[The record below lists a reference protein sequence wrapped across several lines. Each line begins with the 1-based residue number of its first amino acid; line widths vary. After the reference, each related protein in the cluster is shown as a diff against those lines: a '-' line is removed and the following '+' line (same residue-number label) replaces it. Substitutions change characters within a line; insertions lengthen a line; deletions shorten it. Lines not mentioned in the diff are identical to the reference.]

1 MIQHFLERLAE
12 KEEEIKTLR
21 VLLQNRDAYIAKLR
35 LKLTYAR
42 SDLKSARNNA
52 QERT

>member
-1 MIQHFLERLAE
+1 MVQDFFERLAE
-12 KEEEIKTLR
+12 QEEEIKTLR
-21 VLLQNRDAYIAKLR
+21 ILLQNRDAYIAKLR

-42 SDLKSARNNA
+42 SDLKKVRNNE

>member
-1 MIQHFLERLAE
+1 MVQDFLERLAE
-12 KEEEIKTLR
+12 KEEEIKTLKI
-21 VLLQNRDAYIAKLR
+21 LLQNRDAYITKLR

-42 SDLKSARNNA
+42 SDLKRARNNE